1 LIFCYTL
8 FTHTHHKL
16 EVFIIFHYL
25 KRNYNLQNIFLQL
38 QTKLYINKLN
48 NHKSNTND
56 QMQLQIKI
64 INNFSIFSSCA
75 ELLESARLSSETILM
90 ANGFRVHNIKN
101 EKQQHEHQK

>member
-1 LIFCYTL
+1 
-8 FTHTHHKL
+8 
-16 EVFIIFHYL
+16 
-25 KRNYNLQNIFLQL
+25 
-38 QTKLYINKLN
+38 
-48 NHKSNTND
+48 
-56 QMQLQIKI
+56 MQLQIKI